1 MLRAKSVWVWVLQLT
16 IHEGVLDWDKIILKN
31 NVLICHY
38 FENDKNHNFNKII
51 NYINLNPDFSTI
63 SEKRTSGGDR
73 MIIKFFKMY
82 SIDSAYSLLEEIIK
96 N

>member
-1 MLRAKSVWVWVLQLT
+1 MFLLIYLYYHSLVGEYFLEDFELQRQFYEPIYL
-16 IHEGVLDWDKIILKN
+16 
-31 NVLICHY
+31 
-38 FENDKNHNFNKII
+38 
-51 NYINLNPDFSTI
+51 NLNPDFSTI
-63 SEKRTSGGDR
+63 YEKRTSGGDR